1 VRGIMAVIL
10 AFCSVLVGCDDGDQP
25 EPGGA
30 GGEAGEGGA
39 AGEGG
44 QAGEGG
50 EGGEAGGTP
59 GDTCDAETRCST
71 PGAVCR
77 EDRAGW
83 RCVALKIPVGEECE
97 DDDDCGGLAVGGNCS
112 RRSEQDPRTCFA
124 MCYFDTECPAGM
136 VCDGGGE
143 GICHPAG

>member
-1 VRGIMAVIL
+1 MRVFIGVLL
-10 AFCSVLVGCDDGDQP
+10 ACSVVVACDDA
-25 EPGGA
+25 EPGPSGGEGGA
-30 GGEAGEGGA
+30 GGEAGAGGAGGA

-44 QAGEGG
+44 QGG
-50 EGGEAGGTP
+50 APLTES
-59 GDTCDAETRCST
+59 CDAETRCAS
-71 PGAVCR
+71 PDSVCR
-77 EDRAGW
+77 EDRNGW
-83 RCVALKIPVGEECE
+83 RCVTLEIPVGEQCE
-97 DDDDCGGLAVGGNCS
+97 DDEDCGGLAVGGNCS